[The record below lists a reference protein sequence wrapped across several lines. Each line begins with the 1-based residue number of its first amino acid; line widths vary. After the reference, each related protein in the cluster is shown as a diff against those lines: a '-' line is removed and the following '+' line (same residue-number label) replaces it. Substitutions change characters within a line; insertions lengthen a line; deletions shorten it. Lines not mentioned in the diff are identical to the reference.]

1 MFQDFLVKRDLL
13 LRKRDLLTIS
23 LNVCQDSDLLIKIEQ
38 LNTELERKDRQ
49 IDERKSELRS
59 NNSSRSLL
67 LPVVG
72 LFY

>member
-23 LNVCQDSDLLIKIEQ
+23 LNVCQDCDLLIKIEQ

-59 NNSSRSLL
+59 STCGSLL
-67 LPVVG
+67 
-72 LFY
+72 

>member
-1 MFQDFLVKRDLL
+1 VFQDFLVKRDLL

-59 NNSSRSLL
+59 STCGSLL
-67 LPVVG
+67 
-72 LFY
+72 

>member
-59 NNSSRSLL
+59 STCGSLL
-67 LPVVG
+67 
-72 LFY
+72 

>member
-23 LNVCQDSDLLIKIEQ
+23 LNVCQDCDLLIKIEQ